1 MVRYLAYWCYVNS
14 WRAGLG
20 SAGTSWSCLACC
32 AVLWETDRQ
41 ADRLTNWGL
50 HFSISHWSPV
60 HSALLHSGTCYR
72 ACPAD
77 CPALL
82 CSALC
87 LFSFLIVS
95 FLATSSIKLNLNL
108 NLISLRPPT
117 RCGNW
122 IREKFRSAG
131 IAYRKI
137 SKTCWR
143 DFLKSLQFQ
152 LWA

>member
-1 MVRYLAYWCYVNS
+1 MWIPGGLGWARLALAGHA
-14 WRAGLG
+14 WRAVLCCGRQTDRLTDWLTEVCI
-20 SAGTSWSCLACC
+20 SLSVIDRQCTLLCSTLAPATELVQPTVQHCC
-32 AVLWETDRQ
+32 AV
-41 ADRLTNWGL
+41 
-50 HFSISHWSPV
+50 H
-60 HSALLHSGTCYR
+60 C
-72 ACPAD
+72 
-77 CPALL
+77 
-82 CSALC
+82 C